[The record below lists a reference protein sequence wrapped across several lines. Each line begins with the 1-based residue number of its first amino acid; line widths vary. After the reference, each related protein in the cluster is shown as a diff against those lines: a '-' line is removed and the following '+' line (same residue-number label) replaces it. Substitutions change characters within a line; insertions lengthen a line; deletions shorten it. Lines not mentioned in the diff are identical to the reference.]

1 MFSFAWPWMAF
12 LLALPVLVRFLGR
25 PVKVGNAPNAP
36 QVFFPYVDRL
46 RAIFPAHG
54 RARQFGRLY
63 AILLGFL
70 WLSLTCALMRPQLVD
85 QFMQFQNSGYDL
97 MLAVDLSGS
106 MQALDYS
113 KSGGA
118 QLSRL
123 DVVKSV
129 VSDFIGQRQGDRVG
143 LVLFGSK
150 AYLHVPLTLDTLSV
164 RKMLDNTMVGE
175 AGDTTAIGDAIGLA
189 VQNLR
194 DRPEK
199 SRVIILLTDGGD
211 NASTI
216 PPLAAAKL
224 AQQYGIRIY
233 TIGVGSQGP
242 VPIPD
247 DLGQI
252 VLTEFDL
259 DEGLLQKIAN
269 ITGGNYFRAADTKA
283 LQSIYA
289 QINKLEK
296 TRAETRNYLIRRP
309 LYRYP
314 LGAALTMLLLLSLLP
329 VFTRV
334 RRGF

>member
-1 MFSFAWPWMAF
+1 MFSFAWPWMIC
-12 LLALPVLVRFLGR
+12 LLTLPFLVRFFGPRARMGNAQPTPEVSFPYINRLKASFPVQRGGRQLGR
-25 PVKVGNAPNAP
+25 TYTLV
-36 QVFFPYVDRL
+36 L
-46 RAIFPAHG
+46 SLI
-54 RARQFGRLY
+54 
-63 AILLGFL
+63 
-70 WLSLTCALMRPQLVD
+70 WLSLTCALMGPQLVD
-85 QFMQFQNSGYDL
+85 QFLPLPNTGYDL

-106 MQALDYS
+106 MLALDYTQN
-113 KSGGA
+113 GE
-118 QLSRL
+118 QVSRVT
-123 DVVKSV
+123 VVKSV
-129 VSDFIGQRQGDRVG
+129 VSDFVRQRQGDRVG
-143 LVLFGSK
+143 LILFGSM

-189 VQNLR
+189 VRNLR

-247 DLGQI
+247 ASGQI
-252 VLTEFDL
+252 VMAQFDL
-259 DEGLLQKIAN
+259 DEGLLQKIADM
-269 ITGGNYFRAADTKA
+269 TGGSYFRAADTEA
-283 LQSIYA
+283 LQKIYA
-289 QINKLEK
+289 KINKLEK
-296 TRAETRNYLIRRP
+296 TSAETRSYMIRRP

-314 LGAALTMLLLLSLLP
+314 LGSALVLLFLLSLLP
-329 VFTRV
+329 VLRKA
-334 RRGF
+334 RYGF

>member
-1 MFSFAWPWMAF
+1 MFSFAWPWMVA
-12 LLALPVLVRFLGR
+12 LLALPVLIRYLG
-25 PVKVGNAPNAP
+25 PHAKIGTAPNAP

-46 RAIFPAHG
+46 KAIFPAQ
-54 RARQFGRLY
+54 RQRRQFGRPY
-63 AILLGFL
+63 AILLGIL

-85 QFMQFQNSGYDL
+85 QFVPLQNSGYDL

-106 MQALDYS
+106 MQALDYA
-113 KSGGA
+113 KDGA

-123 DVVKSV
+123 EVVKSV
-129 VSDFIGQRQGDRVG
+129 VSDFISQRQGDRVG
-143 LVLFGSK
+143 LILFGSK
-150 AYLHVPLTLDTLSV
+150 AYMHVPLTLDTLSV
-164 RKMLDNTMVGE
+164 RKMLDNTTVGE

-211 NASTI
+211 NASTL
-216 PPLAAAKL
+216 PPLGAAKL

-247 DLGQI
+247 DMGQI

-259 DEGLLQKIAN
+259 DEGLLQNIAK
-269 ITGGNYFRAADTKA
+269 ITGGNYYRAADTKA
-283 LQSIYA
+283 LQDIYA
-289 QINKLEK
+289 QINKLER
-296 TRAETRNYLIRRP
+296 TRAEARSYLIRRP

-314 LGAALTMLLLLSLLP
+314 LGAALMMLLLLSLLP
-329 VFTRV
+329 VFLQV